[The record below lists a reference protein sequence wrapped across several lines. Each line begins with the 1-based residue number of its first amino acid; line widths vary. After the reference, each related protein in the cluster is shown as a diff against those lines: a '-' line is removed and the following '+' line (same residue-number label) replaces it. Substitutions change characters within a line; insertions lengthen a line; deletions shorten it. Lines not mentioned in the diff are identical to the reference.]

1 HGEGGPR
8 HEPIVA
14 SSGPGRHAG
23 AGRRRRWRSSPTEHR
38 HSKARPPRPLLAP
51 RPLRV
56 GQSGGLR
63 GGVPVSPAS
72 WNRDGDARSQ
82 RRSAA
87 RRLTGA
93 PWDDRRRRHPVDD
106 LGKRHPPRGNA
117 SETSRRDCGVT
128 AVAEFARAR
137 KDEPPEVPRSG
148 GVSSHGAGGGR
159 FLLAAARPLH
169 EPIARYGPFVM
180 NTRAE
185 IEQTLADLRTGN
197 FIRKEPRDE

>member
-1 HGEGGPR
+1 MIKRHTGGPT
-8 HEPIVA
+8 HEPVLA
-14 SSGPGRHAG
+14 SSGPGRHAR
-23 AGRRRRWRSSPTEHR
+23 AGRRGRWRSSPTEHR

-63 GGVPVSPAS
+63 GGVPVSPAP

-93 PWDDRRRRHPVDD
+93 PWDDRGRRHPVDD

-117 SETSRRDCGVT
+117 SETSRRED
-128 AVAEFARAR
+128 R
-137 KDEPPEVPRSG
+137 KSTRLN
-148 GVSSHGAGGGR
+148 SSHGYISYAV
-159 FLLAAARPLH
+159 FCLKKKTKAMS
-169 EPIARYGPFVM
+169 PIVTKHSDYVALTRGP
-180 NTRAE
+180 TE
-185 IEQTLADLRTGN
+185 
-197 FIRKEPRDE
+197 